1 MQENDG
7 GAVRLGGFNNEQL
20 ERGLLSGWGRHS
32 VKYLCPA
39 IPREM
44 LL

>member
-7 GAVRLGGFNNEQL
+7 GAVRLGGVNNEQL
-20 ERGLLSGWGRHS
+20 ERGFLSGHS